1 MNINPNIQWKQQYDS
16 SHTLGWKPCKSALDI
31 GKTKH
36 EPNQPIFGVQE
47 LEKIVESFRSQAT
60 RMVELERLCST
71 QLQKA
76 PRENA
81 APAFQNFSS
90 MGCTVS
96 CFLVS
101 VIISIGFL

>member
-1 MNINPNIQWKQQYDS
+1 MKATIRLI
-16 SHTLGWKPCKSALDI
+16 SHTRLETLQICIGYCI